1 MTEIWRNLVIMQNE
15 QGIWRDI
22 TNWPKKK
29 KQENDEEGNSF
40 IKYTIIFLII
50 EYNIIINNTCIMKVS
65 LK

>member
-15 QGIWRDI
+15 QGIM
-22 TNWPKKK
+22 TGYHKLTEKK

>member
-1 MTEIWRNLVIMQNE
+1 MTGYHKLTE
-15 QGIWRDI
+15 
-22 TNWPKKK
+22 KK

-50 EYNIIINNTCIMKVS
+50 EYIIINNTCIMKVS

>member
-1 MTEIWRNLVIMQNE
+1 MTEIWRNLVILQNE
-15 QGIWRDI
+15 QGIM
-22 TNWPKKK
+22 TGYHKLTEKK

>member
-1 MTEIWRNLVIMQNE
+1 MKKFSDHAKWTRDMTGYHKLTE
-15 QGIWRDI
+15 
-22 TNWPKKK
+22 KK

-50 EYNIIINNTCIMKVS
+50 EYIIINNTYIMKVS

>member
-1 MTEIWRNLVIMQNE
+1 MTGYHKLTE
-15 QGIWRDI
+15 
-22 TNWPKKK
+22 KK